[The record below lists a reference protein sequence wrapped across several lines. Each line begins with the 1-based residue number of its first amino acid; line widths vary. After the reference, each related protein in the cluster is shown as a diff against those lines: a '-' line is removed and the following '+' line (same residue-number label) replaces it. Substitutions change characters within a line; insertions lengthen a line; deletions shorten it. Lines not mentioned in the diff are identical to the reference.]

1 MCRACVLHL
10 RCIYFGCILQVRFM
24 YCACTWHVLHVR
36 CMHFLHSLYMYFTCF
51 CACIFVCV
59 LHGVC
64 MYFASF
70 VHVFFIYFA
79 SSLHLFCKYFACV
92 VHVFCFYAVSILHVL
107 CICFCTKCESI
118 LLLFPASILHV
129 FCIIFAYFPSILH
142 LCCIYVPYII
152 FRRYFECM
160 LHAPC
165 MNLACALRVFLHARL
180 VLEATM
186 AKLEQKLDML
196 LKAVAFGLMGK
207 NWDQPLGE
215 PMSLK
220 EGAKE
225 KPGCNSTH
233 LVSTKGVWFQYLSMF
248 HKFWGNSSLK

>member
-1 MCRACVLHL
+1 MCCACVLL
-10 RCIYFGCILQVRFM
+10 LCCIYF
-24 YCACTWHVLHVR
+24 ACTLHL
-36 CMHFLHSLYMYFTCF
+36 FLHQMR
-51 CACIFVCV
+51 
-59 LHGVC
+59 
-64 MYFASF
+64 
-70 VHVFFIYFA
+70 IYFA
-79 SSLHLFCKYFACV
+79 FVPCIYF
-92 VHVFCFYAVSILHVL
+92 F
-107 CICFCTKCESI
+107 
-118 LLLFPASILHV
+118 HV